1 MARHHA
7 LISRQSNMEDGTEV
21 VITPI
26 SPLTGISEPIRRRR
40 SSGSA
45 DFTMSR
51 RPPSSRLRQVSIGP
65 QLDRWDAMKTRLGVD
80 SHAQL
85 AEVLLDGME
94 AIVDGDVVWG
104 TQCSNPTLK
113 NKLASFFKRKGIPAL
128 VIPRPTRSASVSK
141 LSTGRKKSPMKLK
154 ITLKKVVKGR
164 KGHDQNGHEDEE
176 ADEDEDEASD
186 DDDGDVGMQDIARD
200 SDYSPHEP
208 SRHGLKKAWL
218 GRHLKGKHKT
228 RQQRKRQVP
237 KTYNEEDYDIDD
249 ADDDEEDVED
259 VAAEEEAEPE
269 EAKKAGNIE
278 TPAKR
283 KMRHKARKK
292 LLIKK
297 LRQEKKEK
305 AKASTKTIEELFG
318 PDAVL
323 KKVYCCRKCSSQ
335 LDSPDVMKIHWQT
348 HLAEDDGSNE
358 GSGGKEEDATSR
370 SKDGDSQE
378 MERGGEEVEDEGDGD
393 QEVPADLKNIAR
405 VMTRCP
411 LCQKLFSNIL
421 AHTACHSN
429 YLCEECGM
437 LFRQRRSLKLHHRAV
452 HELGETGQLPFVCT
466 RCGRAFRWEASLRK
480 HRTLHS
486 QHRQYICQ
494 TCGKSFKVQAHL
506 KRHVIMHEE
515 VKPFVCPHCGRR
527 FTELSNMKVH
537 TRVHTG
543 EKPYICDVCKKAY
556 SHKVS
561 LKTHKKKEHGIDMW
575 QLGYITQP
583 VIEFD
588 DEGKETEYSI
598 ARRSRR
604 PSANASGKTKKKKK
618 EPSASAEDVTKADQV
633 AQFVREA
640 NQEKQLDLNNR
651 VEREDSETSQ
661 ASQTSQTPTT
671 APAQVP
677 PQHFIES
684 KMQIPL
690 QHAAYQQQQ
699 QQQQH
704 QPVPIQPQIQQQ
716 PPPEVHPVQHIHP
729 QHLQISIQH
738 NRPYPHPHPHSHPAE
753 SSQQHMDDDVDS
765 DPCSP
770 EEEEE
775 NPRMLQAELITNQL
789 RHAQRLQL
797 PENNNLPSQPLPLQ
811 LPHSQALQLGPQQQ
825 QQQQL
830 PSHTQTQPLP
840 HIQIPGMR
848 QLPPQP
854 HQSNQRPPLPSFE
867 TVTSP
872 DRQGHPQ
879 YRQGM
884 MNTMPGLDLNAL
896 VASSMPY
903 MYWGSQQYQG
913 APAYIQRSSE
923 ENSMESPKQ

>member
-1 MARHHA
+1 
-7 LISRQSNMEDGTEV
+7 
-21 VITPI
+21 
-26 SPLTGISEPIRRRR
+26 
-40 SSGSA
+40 
-45 DFTMSR
+45 MSR

-65 QLDRWDAMKTRLGVD
+65 QLDRWDAMKTRLGVE

-94 AIVDGDVVWG
+94 AILDGDVVWG
-104 TQCSNPTLK
+104 TECCNPTLK
-113 NKLASFFKRKGIPAL
+113 NKLASFFKRRAIPAL
-128 VIPRPTRSASVSK
+128 IVPRALRSASVSRIPG
-141 LSTGRKKSPMKLK
+141 SRKKSPVKLK
-154 ITLKKVVKGR
+154 ITLKRDVKSAKGQDVNGR
-164 KGHDQNGHEDEE
+164 DEE
-176 ADEDEDEASD
+176 EGQVDGDEDDASD
-186 DDDGDVGMQDIARD
+186 EDCNMEMEDNVEDL
-200 SDYSPHEP
+200 DYSPHEP

-218 GRHLKGKHKT
+218 GRHLKGKNKT
-228 RQQRKRQVP
+228 KQQRKRQVSKMS
-237 KTYNEEDYDIDD
+237 KTNHEEDEDI
-249 ADDDEEDVED
+249 V
-259 VAAEEEAEPE
+259 AEEKVVPVK
-269 EAKKAGNIE
+269 AKKLGGSE
-278 TPAKR
+278 TSPR
-283 KMRHKARKK
+283 KKLKCTTARKK
-292 LLIKK
+292 LLIKQ
-297 LRQEKKEK
+297 LRQKKKSK
-305 AKASTKTIEELFG
+305 ATTKTIEELFG
-318 PDAVL
+318 AGAVL
-323 KKVYCCRKCSSQ
+323 KKVYWCRKCSCQ
-335 LDSPDVMKIHWQT
+335 LDSADVMKAHWQT
-348 HLAEDDGSNE
+348 HLAQDSESIEESRVKD
-358 GSGGKEEDATSR
+358 EDAASN
-370 SKDGDSQE
+370 SKDGTSEE
-378 MERGGEEVEDEGDGD
+378 MEKGGADAEDEGDGD

-421 AHTACHSN
+421 AHTSCHSN

-452 HELGETGQLPFVCT
+452 HELGDTGQLPFVCN

-486 QHRQYICQ
+486 QHRHFICQ

-515 VKPFVCPHCGRR
+515 VKPFVCPFCGRR

-543 EKPYICDVCKKAY
+543 EKPYVCDICKKAY

-598 ARRSRR
+598 ARRTRR
-604 PSANASGKTKKKKK
+604 PNFNTSGKTKKKKTQPGK
-618 EPSASAEDVTKADQV
+618 DASAPAETAVKGDQMT
-633 AQFVREA
+633 QFIKET
-640 NQEKQLDLNNR
+640 NQEKDSESNDR
-651 VEREDSETSQ
+651 MERENSETPQ
-661 ASQTSQTPTT
+661 ALPTSPPLSGAPDPT
-671 APAQVP
+671 
-677 PQHFIES
+677 QHFVES
-684 KMQIPL
+684 KMQTPL
-690 QHAAYQQQQ
+690 QHAPYQPPPLQP

-704 QPVPIQPQIQQQ
+704 LPIHPSMQPQPQ
-716 PPPEVHPVQHIHP
+716 PEVHPPQHMHP
-729 QHLQISIQH
+729 QHLQMHNQSYSHTHPVEPDQH
-738 NRPYPHPHPHSHPAE
+738 HL
-753 SSQQHMDDDVDS
+753 DDDMDS

-770 EEEEE
+770 DEEEE
-775 NPRMLQAELITNQL
+775 NPRLLQAELITNQL

-797 PENNNLPSQPLPLQ
+797 PENNLPSQPLPLQ
-811 LPHSQALQLGPQQQ
+811 IPHSQALQLGQQQ
-825 QQQQL
+825 QQQQQI

-848 QLPPQP
+848 QLPPQ
-854 HQSNQRPPLPSFE
+854 HQTNQRPPLPSFE

-884 MNTMPGLDLNAL
+884 MNAMPGLDLNAL
-896 VASSMPY
+896 VAGSMPY

-913 APAYIQRSSE
+913 APAYLQRSSE